1 MSGRAGVAKAGPG
14 EPMLIV
20 VLIAF
25 VVALTLIQPP
35 IAEHLLAPSW
45 VTAAA
50 WAAYLLLA
58 AALTAANTAAAIRRM
73 NEGDSVRRKSPLHLL
88 LSGLEQFWLIGGL
101 ALLIFAGYGQWAM
114 FDLNVAG
121 IALVDL
127 PLLSKLVVLAPF
139 VVAVA
144 LCWLI
149 DYPLHRAVRQR
160 VYESELAAGRP
171 AKPPWT
177 RGQYLAYNFRHHL
190 LFVAAPVL
198 LILLVKDVFSLYA
211 VPALEPALG
220 GYADLVLLGAIL
232 LAAGGVF
239 LTAPLILV
247 RIWHTQSMPDGPL
260 RRELDRAMAR
270 MNLRCR
276 DILIW
281 KSDSA
286 IANAGVMGLVGR
298 FRYVLL
304 SDLLLENIDPIEIKA
319 IFAHEA
325 GHIVHHHIFYSAL
338 FAFASVGL
346 CGAAGDVFH
355 SLFQVEWLAEVA
367 TLALL
372 AVAWWLG
379 FGFISRRFERQSDV
393 VGAWLA
399 SHDFAHTPGDDQ
411 VTLDGALTF
420 ARALERVAA
429 LNGITPGHRNWR
441 HGSISDRI
449 QYVLDLARYAR
460 SRQGIDRVVR
470 RVKILLWALAF
481 LAVAIVSWQLMGAG

>member
-1 MSGRAGVAKAGPG
+1 MSGRAGVAEAGPG
-14 EPMLIV
+14 DPMLIV

-35 IAEHLLAPSW
+35 IAESLLAPSW
-45 VTAAA
+45 ITAVAA
-50 WAAYLLLA
+50 AAYLLLA
-58 AALTAANTAAAIRRM
+58 AALTAANTASAVRRLK
-73 NEGDSVRRKSPLHLL
+73 EGGGVRRKGLL
-88 LSGLEQFWLIGGL
+88 AAVLSGLEQFWLIGGL
-101 ALLIFAGYGQWAM
+101 GLLIFAGYGQWAM
-114 FDLNVAG
+114 FDLRVAG
-121 IALVDL
+121 TALVDL

-149 DYPLHRAVRQR
+149 DYPLHRAIRQR

-198 LILLVKDVFSLYA
+198 LILLVKDLFTLYA
-211 VPALEPALG
+211 APVLEPALG
-220 GYADLVLLGAIL
+220 VYADLVLLGAIL
-232 LAAGGVF
+232 LVAGGVF
-239 LTAPLILV
+239 LTAPLMLV

-260 RRELDRAMAR
+260 RRELDQAMAR
-270 MNLRCR
+270 MHLRCR

-304 SDLLLENIDPIEIKA
+304 SDLLLENIDLGEIKA

-338 FAFASVGL
+338 FAFTSVGL
-346 CGAAGDVFH
+346 CGAAGDVIH
-355 SLFQVEWLAEVA
+355 SLAHEEWLAEVA

-372 AVAWWLG
+372 ALAWWLG

-399 SHDFAHTPGDDQ
+399 SRDFVHTPGDDL

-429 LNGITPGHRNWR
+429 LNGIAPGHRNWR

-449 QYVLDLARYAR
+449 QYILDLARHAR

-470 RVKILLWALAF
+470 RVKLMLWALAF
-481 LAVAIVSWQLMGAG
+481 LAVAIVSWQLMGA